1 MTPCSATAAASR
13 PVLAGLAVLLGLAV
27 ACLGSLPAAH
37 GQPAQPPA
45 ASLPHPAPAAGAP
58 IQLRIVGGLADI
70 SQYVAFEAPFWTRRV
85 PEITGGRVRADIA
98 PFDRSGIRGQEM
110 LQLMRLGVVPFGTV
124 LLAVAAADEPELNGV
139 DLPVLNPDMAALRRT
154 TALWRPRLAEMLRE
168 RYGVELLA
176 IYAYPS
182 QVLFCRRPFS
192 GLSDLM
198 GRRVRTSSVAQSELI
213 GALGGVPVVTTFAEI
228 VPAIRNGV
236 VECAIT
242 GTLSG
247 NAIGL
252 HEVTTHVS
260 RLAITWGVSFF
271 GANRDAWQ
279 ALPAEVRESLR
290 EGLRTLEEEIWQAA
304 DRQSEDGLMCN
315 AGRPTCREG
324 RPGRMTIVEER
335 WQDESRRLVL
345 LQETVLPGWLQR
357 CGPECAESWNRHVA
371 PTLGIWAKPD

>member
-13 PVLAGLAVLLGLAV
+13 LVLAGLAVLLGLAV

-45 ASLPHPAPAAGAP
+45 ASPPPAPAAGAP

-290 EGLRTLEEEIWQAA
+290 AGLRTLEEEIWQAA
-304 DRQSEDGLMCN
+304 DRQTEDGLMCN

-357 CGPECAESWNRHVA
+357 CGPECAESWNRHIA